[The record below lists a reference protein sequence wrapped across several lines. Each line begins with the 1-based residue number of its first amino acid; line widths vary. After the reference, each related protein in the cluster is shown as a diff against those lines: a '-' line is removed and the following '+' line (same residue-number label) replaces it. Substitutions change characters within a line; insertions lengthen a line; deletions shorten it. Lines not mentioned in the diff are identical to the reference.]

1 MKMSRV
7 SSKDGTAIAF
17 TKSGKGPALI
27 LVDAAG
33 GYRGFGP
40 MEPLAALLAPK
51 FTVFTYD
58 RRGRGESTD
67 TLPYAVDREVDDLQA
82 LIDVAGGSAFLYG
95 FSSGAVLILHAAAR
109 GLAVRKLALLEPP
122 LELNDEPAPESD
134 LEVEIAELVAA
145 GRRGD
150 AVERFQRGIGVPAD
164 MLAGMREAPF
174 WPALEALAP
183 TLVYDLIITRSLPA
197 VWLPALTTPTLV
209 IASQGSDDRL
219 RDWAKGLA
227 AALPN
232 ATLRMPEGEWHG
244 IPAEELAPLLAE
256 FFAA

>member
-1 MKMSRV
+1 
-7 SSKDGTAIAF
+7 
-17 TKSGKGPALI
+17 
-27 LVDAAG
+27 
-33 GYRGFGP
+33 
-40 MEPLAALLAPK
+40 
-51 FTVFTYD
+51 
-58 RRGRGESTD
+58 
-67 TLPYAVDREVDDLQA
+67 
-82 LIDVAGGSAFLYG
+82 
-95 FSSGAVLILHAAAR
+95 
-109 GLAVRKLALLEPP
+109 
-122 LELNDEPAPESD
+122 
-134 LEVEIAELVAA
+134 
-145 GRRGD
+145 
-150 AVERFQRGIGVPAD
+150 

-197 VWLPALTTPTLV
+197 VRLPALTTPTLV